1 MWKRNSECCHCF
13 RTGITTR
20 GHNTNSVV
28 EVSIRTFKDLVLKRC
43 KAFNSVSL
51 VDFITNSME
60 QFYQQKLLAAANL
73 RNITFANKC
82 TQLVATKVNDFE
94 YTVNSAL
101 DEHMLYTVNI

>member
-20 GHNTNSVV
+20 GHNTNIV

-43 KAFNSVSL
+43 KAFNS
-51 VDFITNSME
+51 
-60 QFYQQKLLAAANL
+60 K
-73 RNITFANKC
+73 FANKC